1 MLLLKNALNSKFEK
15 MDILIENGKIIEL
28 SPDKI
33 SERMNASNDVEVID
47 IEGNVVMPTF
57 VDGHFHL
64 RNPGQEYKQTYQ
76 EANDAVLR
84 GGFSDVIALANTKP
98 VCDNLDVI
106 REIKANSDKLD
117 INVFQV
123 SSVTKNLAGKDLV
136 NFEEMLT
143 ETTFFSDDGMNIDDE
158 EVMRKALIKSK
169 ELGFVI
175 FDHSQPETEMVV
187 RNVKL
192 AEETGGNLHFCHLS
206 RKASLEAAI
215 AAIDKGLNVSFE
227 VTPHHLFAEN
237 LSYRVNPPIATQDDI
252 EAIIKA
258 IKGGYVRYIGT
269 DHAPHTAED
278 KEKGAPGISNIEY
291 AFQMVYKVF
300 DDFGVSLETLE
311 KLMCNQSGDMIGK
324 NARIEVGAPA
334 DLVVVS
340 TEPSV
345 IDMTKSVLRSKNS
358 PFHGRETKGQVLTTF
373 IGGRLVYNA

>member
-1 MLLLKNALNSKFEK
+1 MLLLKNALNSKFENLEV
-15 MDILIENGKIIEL
+15 LIDNGVIIEL
-28 SPDKI
+28 APDKI
-33 SERMNASNDVEVID
+33 AERLKDNDDVEVVD
-47 IEGNVVMPTF
+47 VEGNVIMPTF

-64 RNPGQEYKQTYQ
+64 RNPGQEYKQTYE
-76 EANDAVLR
+76 EANAALLK

-106 REIKANSDKLD
+106 REIKENSDKLD

-123 SSVTKNLAGKDLV
+123 SSVTKSLAGKKLV
-136 NFEEMLT
+136 NFEEMIT
-143 ETTFFSDDGMNIDDE
+143 ETKFFSDDGMNIDDE
-158 EVMRKALIKSK
+158 EIMRRALLKSK

-175 FDHSQPETEMVV
+175 FDHSQPETEMVI

-206 RKASLEAAI
+206 RKGSLEAAI
-215 AAIDKGLNVSFE
+215 SAIDKGLNVSFE

-237 LSYRVNPPIATQDDI
+237 LSYRVNPPIATRDDI

-258 IKGGYVRYIGT
+258 IKDGYVRYIGT
-269 DHAPHTAED
+269 DHAPHTDED
-278 KEKGAPGISNIEY
+278 KKNGAPGISNIEY

-300 DDFGVSLETLE
+300 DDFGISLETLE
-311 KLMCNQSGDMIGK
+311 KLMCHQSGDMIGK

-334 DLVVVS
+334 DLVIIS
-340 TEPSV
+340 TEPST
-345 IDMTKSVLRSKNS
+345 IDMSNSVLRSKNS
-358 PFHGRETKGQVLTTF
+358 PFDGRETKGRVLKTF